1 MDASDRSPETGN
13 DVREEIARLEARI
26 EVLTESLDR
35 CGKIS
40 LMARGV
46 LIAGAVWLALIVLRI
61 VPFAPF
67 NIVGAIAALL
77 GGTVLF
83 GANASTWKQTT
94 AAIAQAEALRAELIG
109 RIDLQTMD
117 ESKRDAHTPQVH
129 WLH

>member
-1 MDASDRSPETGN
+1 VDSPDRSPETG
-13 DVREEIARLEARI
+13 DAVREQIAHLEAQ
-26 EVLTESLDR
+26 LESLSEALER
-35 CGKIS
+35 CDKIS
-40 LMARGV
+40 LIARGA
-46 LIAGAVWLALIVLRI
+46 LIGGAVWLALIVLGI

-83 GANASTWKQTT
+83 GSNASTWKQTT

-109 RIDLQTMD
+109 RIALQTVD
-117 ESKRDAHTPQVH
+117 ERESTVATPQVR